1 MTRRQ
6 EFAELI
12 PRIVTN
18 ENGGRPVSISEIY
31 GAIEREHPELVDA
44 EIEPRTGA
52 VHWKHELR
60 WELETL
66 VVNDLVKRRKELGR
80 GVYSV

>member
-12 PRIVTN
+12 PRIVVS
-18 ENGGRPVSISEIY
+18 EHGGLPVSIAEIY
-31 GAIEREHPELVDA
+31 GVVERDHPTLVDY
-44 EIEPRTGA
+44 EIEITTGA

-66 VVNDLVKRRKELGR
+66 VVKGAVKRRKELGR
-80 GVYSV
+80 GVYSI